1 VTTNVSAAVPA
12 NRRPP
17 SPGRALLFGTLVV
30 GILDITDALV
40 FDGAEGATPTRTFQ
54 GIAGEVL
61 GHASL
66 QGGLATVALG
76 VALHFFI
83 SCCVAAAH
91 LVASR
96 RLGVLTLAHTL
107 LVGIPAALFARAA
120 APREALGAG

>member
-1 VTTNVSAAVPA
+1 MTTNVNAAVPA

-30 GILDITDALV
+30 GILDITDAL
-40 FDGAEGATPTRTFQ
+40 
-54 GIAGEVL
+54 
-61 GHASL
+61 
-66 QGGLATVALG
+66 VALG